1 MMLQHSIMKKELHKE
16 IVLANPRG
24 FCAGVDRAIDIV
36 EKSLD
41 KFKEPVYVRH
51 QVVHNKKVV
60 EDLEKKGVKFVKEVS
75 EIPDNAVAIFSAHG
89 VSQKVEDE
97 AKKRNFMY
105 FDATCPLV
113 TKVHLEVQK
122 HAQKG
127 RDIIL
132 IGHKGHP
139 EVIGTLG
146 RHPSNSNTK
155 IYLVENNDD
164 IKKLEI
170 SSPEVA
176 YVTQTTLSVD
186 ETRELINSLKEKFPG
201 IIGPSADDICYAT
214 QNRQDAV
221 KQLSLECQ
229 IVLVIGSQTSSNSN
243 RLKELAE
250 KCGTKSFLIDDKTDI
265 DLNSLKDATSVGIT
279 AGASAPEEIVQ
290 EVISFLV
297 PLGFNTVRNLSEN
310 NENMT
315 FKLPKELTS

>member
-1 MMLQHSIMKKELHKE
+1 MSKE

-24 FCAGVDRAIDIV
+24 FCAGVDRAIEIV
-36 EKSLD
+36 EKSLEKYD
-41 KFKEPVYVRH
+41 EPVFVRH
-51 QVVHNKKVV
+51 HVVHNKKVV
-60 EDLEKKGVKFVKEVS
+60 EDLERKGVKFVKEID

-89 VSQKVEDE
+89 VSKTVEDE
-97 AKKRNFMY
+97 AKNRKFMY

-113 TKVHLEVQK
+113 TKVHLEVQR
-122 HAQKG
+122 HARKG

-146 RHPSNSNTK
+146 RHPVDSDTT
-155 IYLVENNDD
+155 IYLVEDYED
-164 IKKLEI
+164 IEKLKI
-170 SSPEVA
+170 NSFDIA

-186 ETRELINSLKEKFPG
+186 ETKGLIEALKIKYPQ

-221 KQLSLECQ
+221 KQLSLECE
-229 IVLVIGSQTSSNSN
+229 IVLVIGSKTSSNSN

-250 KCGTKSFLIDDKTDI
+250 KCGTKSFLIDDKSDI
-265 DLNSLKDATSVGIT
+265 NIEELKQTMSVGIT

-290 EVISFLV
+290 EVISFLY
-297 PLGFNTVRNLSEN
+297 PLGYKTVRNLSEN
-310 NENMT
+310 NESMT
-315 FKLPKELTS
+315 FKLPKELAD

>member
-1 MMLQHSIMKKELHKE
+1 MKKELHKE

-127 RDIIL
+127 RYIIL
-132 IGHKGHP
+132 IRHKGHP

-170 SSPEVA
+170 SSSEVA

-265 DLNSLKDATSVGIT
+265 DLNSLKEATSVGIT

>member
-1 MMLQHSIMKKELHKE
+1 MSKE

-36 EKSLD
+36 EKSLE
-41 KFKEPVYVRH
+41 KFDQPVFVRH

-60 EDLEKKGVKFVKEVS
+60 EDLEKKGVKFVKEIK

-89 VSQKVEDE
+89 VSKSVEDE
-97 AKKRNFMY
+97 ARDRNFMY

-113 TKVHLEVQK
+113 TKVHLEVQR
-122 HAQKG
+122 HARKG
-127 RDIIL
+127 RDIVL

-146 RHPSNSNTK
+146 RHPEDSDTK
-155 IYLVENNDD
+155 IYLIENHKD
-164 IKKLEI
+164 IEELEI
-170 SSPEVA
+170 TSNEIA

-186 ETRELINSLKEKFPG
+186 DTQDLIRTLKEKFPT

-221 KQLSLECQ
+221 KQLSLECE
-229 IVLVIGSQTSSNSN
+229 IVLVIGSSTSSNSN

-250 KCGTKSFLIDDKTDI
+250 KCGTKSFLIDGKADI
-265 DLNSLKDATSVGIT
+265 DIEAIKNASSVGIT

-290 EVISFLV
+290 DVISFLY
-297 PLGFNTVRNLSEN
+297 PLGYQSVRNLSEN
-310 NENMT
+310 NETMT
-315 FKLPKELTS
+315 FKLPKELLD

>member
-1 MMLQHSIMKKELHKE
+1 MSKE

-24 FCAGVDRAIDIV
+24 FCAGVDRAIEIV
-36 EKSLD
+36 EKSLEKYD
-41 KFKEPVYVRH
+41 EPVFVRH
-51 QVVHNKKVV
+51 HVVHNKKVV
-60 EDLEKKGVKFVKEVS
+60 EDLERKGVKFVKEID

-89 VSQKVEDE
+89 VSKTVEDE
-97 AKKRNFMY
+97 AKNRKFMY

-113 TKVHLEVQK
+113 TKVHLEVQR
-122 HAQKG
+122 HARKR

-146 RHPSNSNTK
+146 RHPVNSDTTIN
-155 IYLVENNDD
+155 LVEDYED
-164 IKKLEI
+164 IEKLKI
-170 SSPEVA
+170 NSSDIA

-186 ETRELINSLKEKFPG
+186 ETKGLIEALKIKYPQ

-221 KQLSLECQ
+221 KQLSLECE
-229 IVLVIGSQTSSNSN
+229 IVLVIGSKTSSNSN

-250 KCGTKSFLIDDKTDI
+250 KCGTKSFLIDDKSDI
-265 DLNSLKDATSVGIT
+265 NIEELKQTMSVGIT

-290 EVISFLV
+290 EVISFLY
-297 PLGFNTVRNLSEN
+297 PLGYKTVRNLSEN
-310 NENMT
+310 NESMT
-315 FKLPKELTS
+315 FKLPKELAD

>member
-1 MMLQHSIMKKELHKE
+1 MYKRQ
-16 IVLANPRG
+16 
-24 FCAGVDRAIDIV
+24 
-36 EKSLD
+36 
-41 KFKEPVYVRH
+41 
-51 QVVHNKKVV
+51 KKVV

-146 RHPSNSNTK
+146 RHPPNSNTK

>member
-1 MMLQHSIMKKELHKE
+1 MKKELHKE

-170 SSPEVA
+170 SSLEVA

-186 ETRELINSLKEKFPG
+186 ETRELINSLKKKFPG

-297 PLGFNTVRNLSEN
+297 PLGFKTVRNLSEN

>member
-1 MMLQHSIMKKELHKE
+1 MSKKIKE

-36 EKSLD
+36 EKSLEKYD
-41 KFKEPVYVRH
+41 EPVFVRH
-51 QVVHNKKVV
+51 QVVHNKRVV
-60 EDLEKKGVKFVKEVS
+60 ESLEKKGVKFVKEVS

-89 VSQKVEDE
+89 VSSEVENE
-97 AKKRNFMY
+97 AKSRDFMY

-122 HAQKG
+122 HAKKG

-139 EVIGTLG
+139 EVVGTLG
-146 RHPSNSNTK
+146 RHPKDSGTN
-155 IYLVENNDD
+155 IYLIETRED
-164 IKKLEI
+164 IDELEVN
-170 SSPEVA
+170 SDSLA

-186 ETRELINSLKEKFPG
+186 ETTELIEILKSKFPN

-221 KQLSLECQ
+221 KQLSLECEV
-229 IVLVIGSQTSSNSN
+229 VLVIGSKTSSNSN

-250 KCGTKSFLIDDKTDI
+250 KCGTKSFLIDDKADI
-265 DLNSLKDATSVGIT
+265 EIDELKSVASVGIT
-279 AGASAPEEIVQ
+279 AGASAPEDIVQ
-290 EVISFLV
+290 EVISYLV
-297 PLGFNTVRNLSEN
+297 PLCYNHVRNLSEN
-310 NENMT
+310 KESMT
-315 FKLPKELTS
+315 FKLPRELAD

>member
-1 MMLQHSIMKKELHKE
+1 MSKE

-36 EKSLD
+36 EKSLE
-41 KFKEPVYVRH
+41 KFDQPVFVRH

-60 EDLEKKGVKFVKEVS
+60 EDLEKKGVKFVKEIK

-89 VSQKVEDE
+89 VSKSVEDE
-97 AKKRNFMY
+97 ARERKFMY

-113 TKVHLEVQK
+113 TKVHLEVQR
-122 HAQKG
+122 HARKG
-127 RDIIL
+127 RDIVL

-146 RHPSNSNTK
+146 RHPEDSGTN

-164 IKKLEI
+164 IEKLKINSEEI
-170 SSPEVA
+170 A

-186 ETRELINSLKEKFPG
+186 DTRGLINALQEKFPS

-221 KQLSLECQ
+221 KQLSLECEV
-229 IVLVIGSQTSSNSN
+229 VLVIGSKTSSNSN

-250 KCGTKSFLIDDKTDI
+250 NVAQHLF
-265 DLNSLKDATSVGIT
+265 
-279 AGASAPEEIVQ
+279 
-290 EVISFLV
+290 
-297 PLGFNTVRNLSEN
+297 
-310 NENMT
+310 
-315 FKLPKELTS
+315 

>member
-1 MMLQHSIMKKELHKE
+1 MSKE

-36 EKSLD
+36 EKSLE
-41 KFKEPVYVRH
+41 KFDRPVFVRH

-60 EDLEKKGVKFVKEVS
+60 EDLEKKGVKFVKEIE

-89 VSQKVEDE
+89 VSKAVEDE
-97 AKKRNFMY
+97 ARQRKFMY

-113 TKVHLEVQK
+113 TKVHLEVQR
-122 HAQKG
+122 HARKG
-127 RDIIL
+127 RDIVL

-146 RHPSNSNTK
+146 RHPEDSDTN
-155 IYLVENNDD
+155 IHLVENLDD
-164 IKKLEI
+164 INKLEI
-170 SSPEVA
+170 NSEEIA

-186 ETRELINSLKEKFPG
+186 ETKGLIEALKIKYPQ

-221 KQLSLECQ
+221 KQLSLECE
-229 IVLVIGSQTSSNSN
+229 IVLVIGSRTSSNSN

-250 KCGTKSFLIDDKTDI
+250 KCGTKSFLIDDKSDI
-265 DLNSLKDATSVGIT
+265 DIEELKHTSSVGIT

-290 EVISFLV
+290 EVVSFLY
-297 PLGFNTVRNLSEN
+297 PLGYKTVRNLSEN
-310 NENMT
+310 NESMT
-315 FKLPKELTS
+315 FKLPKELTD

>member
-1 MMLQHSIMKKELHKE
+1 MKKELHKE

-41 KFKEPVYVRH
+41 KYKEPVYVRH

-60 EDLEKKGVKFVKEVS
+60 EDLEKKGVKFVKEIS

-89 VSQKVEDE
+89 VSKKVEDE

-122 HAQKG
+122 HAKKG

-146 RHPSNSNTK
+146 RHPSNSDTK
-155 IYLVENNDD
+155 IYLVENDDD

-170 SSPEVA
+170 NSSEVA

-186 ETRELINSLKEKFPG
+186 ETKELINSLKEKFPG

-229 IVLVIGSQTSSNSN
+229 VVLVIGSKTSSNSN

-250 KCGTKSFLIDDKTDI
+250 KCGTKSFLIDDKSDI
-265 DLNSLKDATSVGIT
+265 DLKSLKNTSSVGIT

-297 PLGFNTVRNLSEN
+297 SLGFKTVRNLSEN

>member
-1 MMLQHSIMKKELHKE
+1 MSKE

-36 EKSLD
+36 EKSLE
-41 KFKEPVYVRH
+41 KFDRPVFVRH

-60 EDLEKKGVKFVKEVS
+60 KDLEKKGVKFVKEIE

-89 VSQKVEDE
+89 VSKSVEDE
-97 AKKRNFMY
+97 ARERKFMY

-113 TKVHLEVQK
+113 TKVHLEVQR
-122 HAQKG
+122 HARKG
-127 RDIIL
+127 RDIVL

-146 RHPSNSNTK
+146 RHPEDSDTN
-155 IYLVENNDD
+155 IHLVENLDD
-164 IKKLEI
+164 INKLEI
-170 SSPEVA
+170 NSQEIA

-186 ETRELINSLKEKFPG
+186 ETKGLIEALKIKYPQ

-221 KQLSLECQ
+221 KQLSLECE
-229 IVLVIGSQTSSNSN
+229 IVLVIGSKTSSNSN

-250 KCGTKSFLIDDKTDI
+250 KCGTRSFLIDDKSDI
-265 DLNSLKDATSVGIT
+265 DIGELKHTSSVGIT

-290 EVISFLV
+290 EVVSFLY
-297 PLGFNTVRNLSEN
+297 PLGYKTVRNLSEN
-310 NENMT
+310 NESMT
-315 FKLPKELTS
+315 FKLPKELTD

>member
-1 MMLQHSIMKKELHKE
+1 MSKE

-24 FCAGVDRAIDIV
+24 FCAGVDRAIEIV
-36 EKSLD
+36 EKSLEKYD
-41 KFKEPVYVRH
+41 EPVFVRH
-51 QVVHNKKVV
+51 HVVHNKKVV
-60 EDLEKKGVKFVKEVS
+60 EDLERKGVKFVKEID

-89 VSQKVEDE
+89 VSKTVEDE
-97 AKKRNFMY
+97 AKNRKFMY

-113 TKVHLEVQK
+113 TKVHLEVQR
-122 HAQKG
+122 HARKG

-146 RHPSNSNTK
+146 RHPVNSDTTIN
-155 IYLVENNDD
+155 LVEDYED
-164 IKKLEI
+164 IEKLKI
-170 SSPEVA
+170 NSSDIA

-186 ETRELINSLKEKFPG
+186 ETKGLIEALKVKYPQ

-221 KQLSLECQ
+221 KQLSLECE
-229 IVLVIGSQTSSNSN
+229 IVLVIGSKTSSNSN

-250 KCGTKSFLIDDKTDI
+250 KCGTKSFLIDDKSDI
-265 DLNSLKDATSVGIT
+265 NIEELKQTMSVGIT

-290 EVISFLV
+290 EVISFLY
-297 PLGFNTVRNLSEN
+297 PLGYKTVRNLSEN
-310 NENMT
+310 NESMT
-315 FKLPKELTS
+315 FKLPKELAD

>member
-1 MMLQHSIMKKELHKE
+1 MSKE

-36 EKSLD
+36 EKSLE
-41 KFKEPVYVRH
+41 KFDQPVFVRH

-60 EDLEKKGVKFVKEVS
+60 EDLEKKGVKFVKEIE

-89 VSQKVEDE
+89 VSKSVEDE
-97 AKKRNFMY
+97 AKDRNFMY

-113 TKVHLEVQK
+113 TKVHLEVQR
-122 HAQKG
+122 HARKG
-127 RDIIL
+127 RDIVL

-146 RHPSNSNTK
+146 RHPKDSDTK
-155 IYLVENNDD
+155 IYLIENHKD
-164 IKKLEI
+164 IEELKITSNEI
-170 SSPEVA
+170 A

-186 ETRELINSLKEKFPG
+186 DTQDLIQTLKEKFPT

-221 KQLSLECQ
+221 KQLSLECE
-229 IVLVIGSQTSSNSN
+229 IVLVIGSSTSSNSN

-250 KCGTKSFLIDDKTDI
+250 KCGTKSFLIDGKADI
-265 DLNSLKDATSVGIT
+265 DVEAIRNASSVGIT

-290 EVISFLV
+290 DVISFLY
-297 PLGFNTVRNLSEN
+297 PLGYQSVRNLSEN
-310 NENMT
+310 NETMT
-315 FKLPKELTS
+315 FKLPKELLD

>member
-1 MMLQHSIMKKELHKE
+1 MPKE

-36 EKSLD
+36 EKSLE
-41 KFKEPVYVRH
+41 KFDQPVFVRH

-60 EDLEKKGVKFVKEVS
+60 EDLEKKGVKFVKEIE

-89 VSQKVEDE
+89 VSKSVEDE
-97 AKKRNFMY
+97 ARDRKFMY

-113 TKVHLEVQK
+113 TKVHLEVQR
-122 HAQKG
+122 HARKG
-127 RDIIL
+127 RDIVL

-146 RHPSNSNTK
+146 RHPEDSDTN
-155 IYLVENNDD
+155 IYLVENYRD
-164 IKKLEI
+164 IKELDINLKEI
-170 SSPEVA
+170 A

-186 ETRELINSLKEKFPG
+186 DTQDLIKALLEKFPT

-221 KQLSLECQ
+221 KQLSLECEV
-229 IVLVIGSQTSSNSN
+229 VLVIGSNTSSNSN

-250 KCGTKSFLIDDKTDI
+250 KCGTKSFLIDGKEDI
-265 DLNSLKDATSVGIT
+265 DVEAIKNATSLGIT

-290 EVISFLV
+290 DVISFLY
-297 PLGFNTVRNLSEN
+297 PLGYQSVRNLSEN
-310 NENMT
+310 NETMT
-315 FKLPKELTS
+315 FKLPKELLD

>member
-1 MMLQHSIMKKELHKE
+1 MSKE

-36 EKSLD
+36 EKSLE
-41 KFKEPVYVRH
+41 KFDQPVFVRH

-60 EDLEKKGVKFVKEVS
+60 EDLEKKGVKFVKEIK

-89 VSQKVEDE
+89 VSKSVEDE
-97 AKKRNFMY
+97 ARERNFMY
-105 FDATCPLV
+105 FDAACPLV
-113 TKVHLEVQK
+113 TKVHLEVQR
-122 HAQKG
+122 HARKG
-127 RDIIL
+127 RDIVL

-146 RHPSNSNTK
+146 RHPEDSGTN
-155 IYLVENNDD
+155 IYLVENNED
-164 IKKLEI
+164 INKLEI
-170 SSPEVA
+170 HSEEIA

-186 ETRELINSLKEKFPG
+186 DTQGLINALQQKFPS

-221 KQLSLECQ
+221 KQLSLECE
-229 IVLVIGSQTSSNSN
+229 IVLVIGSKTSSNSN

-250 KCGTKSFLIDDKTDI
+250 KCGTTSFLIDGKSDI
-265 DLNSLKDATSVGIT
+265 DVELIKTASSIGIT

-290 EVISFLV
+290 DVISFLY
-297 PLGFNTVRNLSEN
+297 PLGYQSVRNLSEN
-310 NENMT
+310 NETMT
-315 FKLPKELTS
+315 FKLPKELLD

>member
-1 MMLQHSIMKKELHKE
+1 MEKVSKE

-24 FCAGVDRAIDIV
+24 FCAGVDRAIEIV
-36 EKSLD
+36 EKSLEKYD
-41 KFKEPVYVRH
+41 EPVFVRH
-51 QVVHNKKVV
+51 HVVHNKKVV
-60 EDLEKKGVKFVKEVS
+60 EDLERKGVKFVKEVH

-89 VSQKVEDE
+89 VSKTVEDE
-97 AKKRNFMY
+97 AKNRKFMY

-113 TKVHLEVQK
+113 TKVHLEVQR
-122 HAQKG
+122 HARKG

-146 RHPSNSNTK
+146 RHPVNSDTT
-155 IYLVENNDD
+155 IYLVEDYED
-164 IKKLEI
+164 IEKLKI
-170 SSPEVA
+170 NSSDIA

-186 ETRELINSLKEKFPG
+186 ETKGLIEALKIKYPQ

-221 KQLSLECQ
+221 KQLSLECE
-229 IVLVIGSQTSSNSN
+229 IVLVIGSKTSSNSN

-250 KCGTKSFLIDDKTDI
+250 KCGTKSFLIDDKSDI
-265 DLNSLKDATSVGIT
+265 NIEELKQTMSVGIT

-290 EVISFLV
+290 EVISFLY
-297 PLGFNTVRNLSEN
+297 PLGYKTVRNLSEN
-310 NENMT
+310 NETMT
-315 FKLPKELTS
+315 FKLPKELAD

>member
-1 MMLQHSIMKKELHKE
+1 MSKE

-36 EKSLD
+36 EKSLE
-41 KFKEPVYVRH
+41 KFDQPVFVRH

-60 EDLEKKGVKFVKEVS
+60 EDLEKKGVKFVKEIE

-89 VSQKVEDE
+89 VSKSVEDE
-97 AKKRNFMY
+97 AKDRNFMY

-113 TKVHLEVQK
+113 TKVHLEVQR
-122 HAQKG
+122 HARKG
-127 RDIIL
+127 RDIVL

-146 RHPSNSNTK
+146 RHPKDSDTK
-155 IYLVENNDD
+155 IYLIENHKD
-164 IKKLEI
+164 IEELEI
-170 SSPEVA
+170 TSNEIA

-186 ETRELINSLKEKFPG
+186 DTQDLIQTLKEKFPN

-221 KQLSLECQ
+221 KQLSLECE
-229 IVLVIGSQTSSNSN
+229 IVLVIGSSTSSNSN

-250 KCGTKSFLIDDKTDI
+250 KCGTKSFLIDGKADI
-265 DLNSLKDATSVGIT
+265 DIEAIKNASSVGIT

-290 EVISFLV
+290 DVISFLY
-297 PLGFNTVRNLSEN
+297 PLGYQSVRNLSEN
-310 NENMT
+310 NETMT
-315 FKLPKELTS
+315 FKLPKELLD

>member
-1 MMLQHSIMKKELHKE
+1 MSKE

-36 EKSLD
+36 EKSLE
-41 KFKEPVYVRH
+41 KFDQPVFVRH

-60 EDLEKKGVKFVKEVS
+60 EDLEKKGVKFVKEIE

-89 VSQKVEDE
+89 VSKSVEDE
-97 AKKRNFMY
+97 AKDRNFMY

-113 TKVHLEVQK
+113 TKVHLEVQR
-122 HAQKG
+122 HARKG
-127 RDIIL
+127 RDIVL

-146 RHPSNSNTK
+146 RHPKDSDTK
-155 IYLVENNDD
+155 IYLIENHKD
-164 IKKLEI
+164 IEELEI
-170 SSPEVA
+170 TSNEIA

-186 ETRELINSLKEKFPG
+186 DTQDLIQTLKEKFPT

-221 KQLSLECQ
+221 KQLSLECE
-229 IVLVIGSQTSSNSN
+229 IVLVIGSSTSSNSN

-250 KCGTKSFLIDDKTDI
+250 KCGTKSFLIDGKADI
-265 DLNSLKDATSVGIT
+265 DIEAIKNASSVGIT

-290 EVISFLV
+290 DVISFLY
-297 PLGFNTVRNLSEN
+297 PLGYQSVRNLSEN
-310 NENMT
+310 NETMT
-315 FKLPKELTS
+315 FKLPKELLD

>member
-1 MMLQHSIMKKELHKE
+1 MKKELHKE

-170 SSPEVA
+170 SSSEVA

-250 KCGTKSFLIDDKTDI
+250 KSGTKSFLIDDKTDI

-297 PLGFNTVRNLSEN
+297 PLGFKTVRNLSEN

-315 FKLPKELTS
+315 FKLPRELTS

>member
-1 MMLQHSIMKKELHKE
+1 MSKE

-24 FCAGVDRAIDIV
+24 FCAGVDRAIEIV
-36 EKSLD
+36 EKSLEKYD
-41 KFKEPVYVRH
+41 EPVFVRH
-51 QVVHNKKVV
+51 HVVHNKKVV
-60 EDLEKKGVKFVKEVS
+60 EDLERKGVKFVKEID

-89 VSQKVEDE
+89 VSKTVEDE
-97 AKKRNFMY
+97 AKNRKFMY

-113 TKVHLEVQK
+113 TKVHLEVQR
-122 HAQKG
+122 HARKG

-146 RHPSNSNTK
+146 RHPVNSDTTIN
-155 IYLVENNDD
+155 LVEDYED
-164 IKKLEI
+164 IEKLKI
-170 SSPEVA
+170 NSSDIA

-186 ETRELINSLKEKFPG
+186 ETKGLIEALKIKYPQ

-221 KQLSLECQ
+221 KQLSLECE
-229 IVLVIGSQTSSNSN
+229 IVLVIGSKTSSNSN

-250 KCGTKSFLIDDKTDI
+250 KCGTKSFLIDDKSDI
-265 DLNSLKDATSVGIT
+265 NIEELKQTMSVGIT

-290 EVISFLV
+290 EVISFLY
-297 PLGFNTVRNLSEN
+297 PLGYETVRNLSEN
-310 NENMT
+310 NESMT
-315 FKLPKELTS
+315 FKLPKELAD

>member
-1 MMLQHSIMKKELHKE
+1 MKKEPHKE

-164 IKKLEI
+164 IKKLLI

-176 YVTQTTLSVD
+176 YVTQTTISVD
-186 ETRELINSLKEKFPG
+186 ETREL
-201 IIGPSADDICYAT
+201 
-214 QNRQDAV
+214 
-221 KQLSLECQ
+221 
-229 IVLVIGSQTSSNSN
+229 
-243 RLKELAE
+243 
-250 KCGTKSFLIDDKTDI
+250 
-265 DLNSLKDATSVGIT
+265 LN
-279 AGASAPEEIVQ
+279 
-290 EVISFLV
+290 
-297 PLGFNTVRNLSEN
+297 
-310 NENMT
+310 
-315 FKLPKELTS
+315 

>member
-1 MMLQHSIMKKELHKE
+1 MPKE

-36 EKSLD
+36 EKSLE
-41 KFKEPVYVRH
+41 KFDQPVFVRH

-60 EDLEKKGVKFVKEVS
+60 EDLEKKGVKFVKEIE

-89 VSQKVEDE
+89 VSKSVEDE
-97 AKKRNFMY
+97 ARDRKFMY

-113 TKVHLEVQK
+113 TKVHLEVQR
-122 HAQKG
+122 HARKG
-127 RDIIL
+127 RDIVL

-146 RHPSNSNTK
+146 RHPEDSDTN
-155 IYLVENNDD
+155 IYLVENYRD
-164 IKKLEI
+164 IKELDINSKEI
-170 SSPEVA
+170 A

-186 ETRELINSLKEKFPG
+186 DTQDLIKALQEKFPT

-221 KQLSLECQ
+221 KQLSLECE
-229 IVLVIGSQTSSNSN
+229 IVLVIGSNTSSNSN

-250 KCGTKSFLIDDKTDI
+250 KCGTKSFLIDGKEDI
-265 DLNSLKDATSVGIT
+265 DVEAIKNATSLGIT

-290 EVISFLV
+290 DVISFLY
-297 PLGFNTVRNLSEN
+297 PLGYQSVRNLSEN
-310 NENMT
+310 NETMT
-315 FKLPKELTS
+315 FKLPKELLD

>member
-1 MMLQHSIMKKELHKE
+1 MSKE

-36 EKSLD
+36 EKSLE
-41 KFKEPVYVRH
+41 KFDQPVFVRH

-60 EDLEKKGVKFVKEVS
+60 EDLEKKGVKFVKEIE

-89 VSQKVEDE
+89 VSKSVEDE
-97 AKKRNFMY
+97 AKDRNFMY

-113 TKVHLEVQK
+113 TKVHLEVQR
-122 HAQKG
+122 HARKG
-127 RDIIL
+127 RDIVL

-146 RHPSNSNTK
+146 RHPKDSDTK
-155 IYLVENNDD
+155 IYLIENHKD
-164 IKKLEI
+164 IEELEI
-170 SSPEVA
+170 TSKEIA

-186 ETRELINSLKEKFPG
+186 DTQDLIQTLKEKFPT

-221 KQLSLECQ
+221 KQLSLECE
-229 IVLVIGSQTSSNSN
+229 IVLVIGSSTSSNSN

-250 KCGTKSFLIDDKTDI
+250 KCGTKSFLIDGKADI
-265 DLNSLKDATSVGIT
+265 DIEAIRNASSVGIT

-290 EVISFLV
+290 DVISFLY
-297 PLGFNTVRNLSEN
+297 PLGYQSVRNLSEN
-310 NENMT
+310 NETMT
-315 FKLPKELTS
+315 FKLPKELLD

>member
-1 MMLQHSIMKKELHKE
+1 MSKE

-24 FCAGVDRAIDIV
+24 FCAGVDRAIEIV
-36 EKSLD
+36 EKSLEKYD
-41 KFKEPVYVRH
+41 QPVFVRH
-51 QVVHNKKVV
+51 HVVHNKKVV
-60 EDLEKKGVKFVKEVS
+60 EDLERKGVKFVKEID

-89 VSQKVEDE
+89 VSKTVEDE
-97 AKKRNFMY
+97 AKNRKFMY

-113 TKVHLEVQK
+113 TKVHLEVQR
-122 HAQKG
+122 HARKG

-146 RHPSNSNTK
+146 RHPADSDTT
-155 IYLVENNDD
+155 IYLIEDYED
-164 IKKLEI
+164 IEKLKI
-170 SSPEVA
+170 NSSDIA

-186 ETRELINSLKEKFPG
+186 ETKGLIEALKIKYPQ

-221 KQLSLECQ
+221 KQLSLECE
-229 IVLVIGSQTSSNSN
+229 IVLVIGAKTSSNSN

-250 KCGTKSFLIDDKTDI
+250 KCGTKSFLIDDKSDI
-265 DLNSLKDATSVGIT
+265 NINELKQAMSLGIT

-290 EVISFLV
+290 EVISFLY
-297 PLGFNTVRNLSEN
+297 PLGYKTVRNLSEN
-310 NENMT
+310 NESMT
-315 FKLPKELTS
+315 FKLPKELAD

>member
-1 MMLQHSIMKKELHKE
+1 MSKE

-36 EKSLD
+36 EKSLE
-41 KFKEPVYVRH
+41 KFDQPVFVRH

-60 EDLEKKGVKFVKEVS
+60 EDLEKKGVKFVKEIE

-89 VSQKVEDE
+89 VSKSVEDE
-97 AKKRNFMY
+97 AKDRNFMY

-113 TKVHLEVQK
+113 TKVHLEVQR
-122 HAQKG
+122 HARKG
-127 RDIIL
+127 RDIVL

-146 RHPSNSNTK
+146 RHPKDSDTK
-155 IYLVENNDD
+155 IYLIENHKD
-164 IKKLEI
+164 IEELEI
-170 SSPEVA
+170 TSKEIA

-186 ETRELINSLKEKFPG
+186 DTQDLIQTLKEKFPT

-221 KQLSLECQ
+221 KQLSLECE
-229 IVLVIGSQTSSNSN
+229 IVLVIGSSTSSNSN

-250 KCGTKSFLIDDKTDI
+250 KCGTKSFLIDGKADI
-265 DLNSLKDATSVGIT
+265 DIEAIKNASSVGIT

-290 EVISFLV
+290 DVISFLY
-297 PLGFNTVRNLSEN
+297 PLGYQSVRNLSEN
-310 NENMT
+310 NETMT
-315 FKLPKELTS
+315 FKLPKELLD